1 MLTERFISFI
11 DREKLRAPWLLAVS
25 GGLDSVVL
33 TDLSVRAGI
42 ECSIAHC
49 NFHLRG
55 AESDRDEAF
64 VRELAAHYK
73 LDIHVA
79 HFDLSNQEH
88 SVQEAARELRYAWF
102 GTFGIKIATAHHQ
115 DDNIETLLM
124 NFVKG
129 TGVSGLRGML
139 PARDGIVHPLLFAR
153 REELEA
159 YAAERG
165 LTHVEDSSNV
175 TDKYNR
181 NFIRH
186 RVIPLLEERY
196 PDVRQNLGDN
206 LARFRDLE
214 VLYRQAVQV
223 HLDELLEPRGEGE
236 WGISLAKLART
247 QPLHTVLYELT
258 KPYGFSAAQVDDIA
272 SLMHSSP
279 GHYVASRTY
288 RIIRDRKV
296 LILCPLKGE
305 SVAQVIVEEGD
316 AQVDFPCG
324 RLSATVAAAGTAP
337 GTAPRAAPGTPPGTA
352 PGTVVASP
360 DPLVAYLDASQVSYP
375 LMLRRWK
382 PGDYFYPLGMRK
394 KKKLARFF
402 IDAKL
407 SMADKEKTW
416 VLESGGRIHWV
427 LGRRIDDR
435 SKVLPS
441 TQRILRL
448 EWLPG

>member
-1 MLTERFISFI
+1 MERFISFI

-42 ECSIAHC
+42 ECSMAHC

-64 VRELAAHYK
+64 VRELASRYD
-73 LDIHVA
+73 LPVHVA
-79 HFDLSNQEH
+79 HFEIGGHSIQET
-88 SVQEAARELRYAWF
+88 ARELRYAWF
-102 GTFGIKIATAHHQ
+102 KTFNLEVATAHHL

-129 TGVSGLRGML
+129 TGVTGLRGML
-139 PARDGIVHPLLFAR
+139 PARDGIVRPLLFAR
-153 REELEA
+153 RDELEA

-165 LTHVEDSSNV
+165 LTHVEDSSNI

-186 RVIPLLEERY
+186 RVLPLLEERY
-196 PDVRQNLGDN
+196 PGVRTNLADN

-214 VLYRQAVQV
+214 VLYRQSIQV
-223 HLDELLEPRGEGE
+223 HLDALLEPRGVGE
-236 WGISLAKLART
+236 WQISLAKLART
-247 QPLHTVLYELT
+247 LPLHTVLYELV
-258 KPYGFSAAQVDDIA
+258 KPYGFSAAQVGDIEA
-272 SLMHSSP
+272 LLGSGP
-279 GHYVASRTY
+279 GHFVASRTH

-296 LILCPLKGE
+296 LILCPRGGGN
-305 SVAQVIVEEGD
+305 VTQVIVAESDTE
-316 AQVDFPCG
+316 VDFPQG
-324 RLSATVAAAGTAP
+324 RLSATVTIPGGATA
-337 GTAPRAAPGTPPGTA
+337 
-352 PGTVVASP
+352 
-360 DPLVAYLDASQVSYP
+360 DPLVAYLDASQIMFP

-402 IDAKL
+402 IDTKL
-407 SMADKEKTW
+407 SLADKEKTW

-441 TQRILRL
+441 TKSILRL
-448 EWLPG
+448 EWQPKSADASAGRKNL